1 MPKYLAKPQTD
12 IVDLNICIPVYKRTS
27 ELSQLVSSIN
37 KSLYGI
43 NYNLYFL
50 LNGSTNEVKQL
61 VLNNFIKTSNIGVIL
76 FNENIKEDIFIWP
89 LFNLPQG
96 RFWIIGDDDFIEDN
110 ARDAVL
116 DSLKHDLTILNY
128 DLYDKTLDSIVK
140 ENYLGRLLVKRKK
153 NLDIK
158 YIFDSLGEKI
168 SFISSVIVNSK
179 ILSLDSV
186 VSSPKSFAYA
196 SLLYG
201 SFAESNLKT
210 KIFFEKKICLKQR
223 GNNIL
228 IKDMKIIDDIFINDI
243 RLFYLNMTSKKIYR
257 YKAIKKFLIATFFLI
272 PKLLI
277 ASRLSNRN
285 PIIKTFFYIDFLYLF
300 IVKSIIRIIPK
311 FVFNFLRKS
320 LR

>member
-1 MPKYLAKPQTD
+1 MPKYILKPQTD

-27 ELSQLVSSIN
+27 ELTQLVSSIK

-50 LNGSTNEVKQL
+50 LNGSTNEVQQL
-61 VLNNFIKTSNIGVIL
+61 VLNNFIKSSNIGVIV

-116 DSLKHDLTILNY
+116 DSFNYDLAILNY
-128 DLYDKTLDSIVK
+128 DLYDNKLNSVVK
-140 ENYLGRLLVKRKK
+140 EDYLGRLFFKRKD

-158 YIFDSLGEKI
+158 DIFDNLSDKI
-168 SFISSVIVNSK
+168 NFISSVIINSK
-179 ILSLDSV
+179 ILSMDSV

-196 SLLYG
+196 SLIYG
-201 SFAESNLKT
+201 SFAKSNLKT

-223 GNNIL
+223 GNNIAL
-228 IKDMKIIDDIFINDI
+228 EDMVIVDEIFINDI
-243 RLFYLNMTSKKIYR
+243 RVFYLNMASKKIYR
-257 YKAIKKFLIATFFLI
+257 YGAIKKFLIVTFFLI
-272 PKLLI
+272 PRLLI
-277 ASRLSNRN
+277 ACRLGNRN
-285 PIIKTFFYIDFLYLF
+285 PIIKTFFYIDFLYLL
-300 IVKSIIRIIPK
+300 IVKSIIRITPK
-311 FVFNFLRKS
+311 FIFNFLRKG